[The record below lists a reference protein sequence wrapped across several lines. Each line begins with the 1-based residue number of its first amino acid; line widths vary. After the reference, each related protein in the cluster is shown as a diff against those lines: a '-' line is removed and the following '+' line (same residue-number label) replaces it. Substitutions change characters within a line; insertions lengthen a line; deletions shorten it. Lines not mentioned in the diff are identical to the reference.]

1 MKLLSGI
8 QPTNTLHIGNYL
20 GAVRNWAALQRE
32 HAMFAMV
39 VDLHAITI
47 PQKPAELRLATR
59 QIVALYLALGLDP
72 TRTTIFI
79 QSHVPAHSELA
90 WILSTIAKMGELE
103 RMTQFKDKSARFPD
117 KVSVGLFTYP
127 ILMAAD
133 ILLYDAEGVP
143 VGEDQKQHVEL
154 ARDLAMRFNKTFG
167 EVFVIPKPLIQKDGG
182 RIMGL
187 DDPTKK
193 MSKSGP
199 VNSFIALTDTADV
212 VRKKIARAVTDS
224 GSEITASATKPALT
238 NLLTIFSLLADRSI
252 ADLEKAYQ
260 GKTYSEFKRD
270 LAEVIIAFLTP
281 VQARMKEFDSD
292 PSIVDRVLS
301 DGAAK
306 SRAVAN
312 ATMQRVR
319 DAVGLLS
326 S

>member
-1 MKLLSGI
+1 MRLLSGI
-8 QPTNTLHIGNYL
+8 KPTNILHLGNYL
-20 GAVRNWAALQRE
+20 GAIVHWLELQRE
-32 HAMFAMV
+32 HTMFAMV
-39 VDLHAITI
+39 ADLHAITV

-59 QIVALYLALGLDP
+59 QIVALYLVLGLDP

-90 WILSTIAKMGELE
+90 WILSTVTKMGELE
-103 RMTQFKDKSARFPD
+103 RMTQFKDQSARTPE
-117 KVSVGLFTYP
+117 KVNVGLFTYP

-154 ARDLAMRFNKTFG
+154 TRDLTIRFNKTFG

-199 VNSFIALTDTADV
+199 ANSFIALTDTADV
-212 VRKKIARAVTDS
+212 IRKKIARAVTDS
-224 GSEITASATKPALT
+224 GSEIVAGANKPALT
-238 NLLTIFSLLADRSI
+238 NLLTIFSLLANRPI
-252 ADLEKAYQ
+252 ADLEQAYK
-260 GKTYSEFKRD
+260 GKTYADFKRD
-270 LAEVIIAFLTP
+270 LSEAIIGFLTP
-281 VQARMKEFDSD
+281 VQSRMKELDSD

-301 DGAAK
+301 DGATKAR
-306 SRAVAN
+306 SVAN
-312 ATMQRVR
+312 ATMTRVR
-319 DAVGLLS
+319 EAVGLLS
-326 S
+326 L